1 MVLFPF
7 VFPDLTALNAL
18 ESRKATIAS
27 LFCGPGG
34 LTLTVISEGETRN
47 RRIYWLLYKKL
58 LCLVLLIWLI
68 TKLEASVSSCKKQDQ
83 GVSQWFWNF
92 GMY

>member
-18 ESRKATIAS
+18 ESRKLTMAP
-27 LFCGPGG
+27 LFCGSGG
-34 LTLTVISEGETRN
+34 LTLMMINEGEIRN
-47 RRIYWLLYKKL
+47 RRIYWLLYKKV

-68 TKLEASVSSCKKQDQ
+68 TRLEASVSLCKKQNQ
-83 GVSQWFWNF
+83 GISQWFWNI